1 MLRHWRNH
9 VCQDAVV
16 RLDAL
21 HKGMSMSNIVM
32 IFTVLCIG
40 LLVGAIVIVGVATA
54 MAALEEQERKW

>member
-1 MLRHWRNH
+1 
-9 VCQDAVV
+9 
-16 RLDAL
+16 
-21 HKGMSMSNIVM
+21 MSMSNIVM